1 MKNSFFNSINNIFEF
16 EIISFSSVKVTL
28 ANIIIILVVILL
40 ARLLLWLIR
49 KAIFRNKPK
58 DLYEIGNLYAVY
70 QIIKYIVWVI
80 TIAIVLESIGF
91 SITVILAGSAA
102 LIVGIGLGLQQ
113 TFNDIVSGIILLYE
127 KSIKVGDVLEIDGDI
142 VRIQKIGLRTSVGL
156 NRDEISIIIPNS
168 NITTS
173 KVINW
178 SHQSKKTRFRI
189 NVGVAYGSDV
199 NLVMKILK
207 ESATEHPEVSGKDTI
222 NARLSDFG
230 NSSLDFQLLFYS
242 NKIFNI
248 ERIKAEIRLIILRKF
263 KENNILI
270 PYPQMDLHF
279 KSSNIE
285 KKS

>member
-28 ANIIIILVVILL
+28 ANIVIILVVIFL

-58 DLYEIGNLYAVY
+58 DIYEIGNLYAVY

-142 VRIQKIGLRTSVGL
+142 VRIKKIGLRTSVGI
-156 NRDEISIIIPNS
+156 NRDEIAIIIPNS
-168 NITTS
+168 SITTS

-189 NVGVAYGSDV
+189 NVRVAYGSDA
-199 NLVMKILK
+199 NLVMRVLK
-207 ESATEHPEVSGKDTI
+207 ESAIEHPEVSDRETI

-230 NSSLDFQLLFYS
+230 DSSLDFQLLFYS

-263 KENNILI
+263 KENNISI

-285 KKS
+285 KRP